1 MIRELRRE
9 DAEAVAQLA
18 LTANPH
24 RIETAELI
32 WQRASTA
39 PQEAHR
45 RDWVAGGDTLSFNLR
60 GSPGPGIKIHLA
72 RRTGTRRL
80 MRRNVRIP

>member
-1 MIRELRRE
+1 VIRELRRE

-18 LTANPH
+18 LTVNPH

-39 PQEAHR
+39 PREARR
-45 RDWVAGGDTLSFNLR
+45 RDWVAEAALLRHSGGAPL
-60 GSPGPGIKIHLA
+60 GASPESIGPHIL
-72 RRTGTRRL
+72 
-80 MRRNVRIP
+80 P

>member
-18 LTANPH
+18 LSLNPH

-32 WQRASTA
+32 WKRASAA
-39 PQEAHR
+39 PPEARR
-45 RDWVAGGDTLSFNLR
+45 RDWVAEADREIVGHAHARFQSAPGLSTLR
-60 GSPGPGIKIHLA
+60 
-72 RRTGTRRL
+72 
-80 MRRNVRIP
+80 